1 MTSSTASAT
10 KWPEPAKTGA
20 RRSILAA
27 DLEIE
32 GDVTSIGPV
41 DVQGRV
47 AGQVK
52 APGILIAPTGAI
64 DGTALAHDLSVQ
76 GHISGTVEAHT
87 VSLSASAVIQADVT
101 HERIAI
107 EAGAQIE
114 GRLKRLVRAPL

>member
-1 MTSSTASAT
+1 MTSSTAPAT
-10 KWPEPAKTGA
+10 KWAEPAKAGA

-27 DLEIE
+27 DLVIE
-32 GDVTSIGPV
+32 GDVTSTGPV

-52 APGILIAPTGAI
+52 APEVLISPTGTI
-64 DGTALAHDLSVQ
+64 DGTALAHDLAVQ
-76 GHISGTVEAHT
+76 GQISGAVEAHT

-107 EAGAQIE
+107 ESGAEIE
-114 GRLKRLVRAPL
+114 GQLKRLA

>member
-1 MTSSTASAT
+1 MTSSTAPAT
-10 KWPEPAKTGA
+10 KWPEPAKAGA

-27 DLEIE
+27 DLVIE

-52 APGILIAPTGAI
+52 APDILIAPTGAI
-64 DGTALAHDLSVQ
+64 DGTALAHDLAVQ
-76 GHISGTVEAHT
+76 GHISGAVEAHT
-87 VSLSASAVIQADVT
+87 VSLSASAVIHADIT

-114 GRLKRLVRAPL
+114 GQLKRLA

>member
-1 MTSSTASAT
+1 MMSSTAPAT
-10 KWPEPAKTGA
+10 KWPEPVKAGA

-27 DLEIE
+27 DLVVE

-52 APGILIAPTGAI
+52 APEILIAPTGTI

-76 GHISGTVEAHT
+76 GHISGAVEAHS
-87 VSLSASAVIQADVT
+87 VSLSASSIVQADVT
-101 HERIAI
+101 HERISI
-107 EAGAQIE
+107 ESGAQIE
-114 GRLKRLVRAPL
+114 GQLKRLS

>member
-1 MTSSTASAT
+1 MTSSTAPAT
-10 KWPEPAKTGA
+10 KWPEPVKAGA

-27 DLEIE
+27 DLVVD

-52 APGILIAPTGAI
+52 APEVLIAPTGVI
-64 DGTALAHDLSVQ
+64 DGTALAHDLTVQ
-76 GHISGTVEAHT
+76 GQISGAIEART
-87 VSLSASAVIQADVT
+87 VSLAASSVIQADVT

-114 GRLKRLVRAPL
+114 GRLKRLP